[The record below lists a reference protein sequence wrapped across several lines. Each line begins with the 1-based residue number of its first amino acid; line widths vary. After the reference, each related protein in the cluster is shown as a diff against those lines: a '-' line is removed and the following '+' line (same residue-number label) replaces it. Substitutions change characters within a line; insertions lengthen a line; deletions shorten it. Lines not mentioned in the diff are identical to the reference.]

1 MAISYPWSDWVGQAG
16 NGWGRPKIAGNT
28 LSRLFTP
35 PVELRREQTQFSG
48 GSPSNPMDVAAW
60 TLARGEYQFM
70 ARTSQALSAAWFS
83 MAARMVQTE
92 HRTPMAGYRRNASS
106 RRVIRGKVGTY
117 LAPVQALAEET
128 LYL

>member
-1 MAISYPWSDWVGQAG
+1 
-16 NGWGRPKIAGNT
+16 
-28 LSRLFTP
+28 
-35 PVELRREQTQFSG
+35 
-48 GSPSNPMDVAAW
+48 MDVAAG

-83 MAARMVQTE
+83 MAASVWFKKDIE
-92 HRTPMAGYRRNASS
+92 HLWQGHRRNASS

-117 LAPVQALAEET
+117 LAPVQAPAEET